1 MHTVCTVLY
10 VSTCILITYVDFY
23 NCKMLLMA
31 GLEIR
36 SSAFWANRTFFAY
49 GRSFV
54 KSHRSNSL
62 TVTIFKKATGGICSR
77 RSLKKSDWAKSDGSD
92 LLLGI
97 KRGESCEKLLEHM
110 KNTVFYSESLVFW
123 ERFAQITRESLMSLF
138 LKEIKSDSL
147 MVTLL

>member
-1 MHTVCTVLY
+1 MNESH
-10 VSTCILITYVDFY
+10 IF
-23 NCKMLLMA
+23 CKWKSDSLVKKSESLPLLFCHEQRE
-31 GLEIR
+31 GI
-36 SSAFWANRTFFAY
+36 AY
-49 GRSFV
+49 GSSFV